1 MNDVDRYLLPTET
14 AVVVV
19 RRHWAFLARDAA
31 ILVAC
36 QLGALFIL
44 SFLGSISLFRIVG
57 VLLLLGSLA
66 WFGFVYSQWW
76 MERFIVTDRRVLL
89 TGGVLSK
96 RVAIMPLTKVTDLTY
111 QRPLLGRLLGYGVFV
126 VESAGQDQALSRV
139 DFLPKPDRVYQDVSM
154 LLFAPKHPVIP
165 QVAAQPT
172 AEPRW
177 VAVQPAIPDRPRWP
191 DAHTKWFD
199 DQDLHRTNPIP
210 PL

>member
-19 RRHWAFLARDAA
+19 RRHWACLARDAA

-36 QLGALFIL
+36 QLGALFVL
-44 SFLGSISLFRIVG
+44 SFLGSIGLFRIVG
-57 VLLLLGSLA
+57 ILLCLGSLA

-111 QRPLLGRLLGYGVFV
+111 QRPLLGRLFGYGVFV

-139 DFLPKPDRVYQDVSM
+139 DFLPNPDRVYQDVSM
-154 LLFAPKHPVIP
+154 LLFAPKQPVITQTAP
-165 QVAAQPT
+165 PT
-172 AEPRW
+172 AAPQWAAAPPR
-177 VAVQPAIPDRPRWP
+177 VPDRPRWP
-191 DAHTKWFD
+191 DTRTAWFD